1 MTPDD
6 RIRTIV
12 VLKQFLIRI
21 ALRIDTM
28 PPEHQWLAQELLHDT
43 ERTIQ
48 ELEAGQGAEQTNAN
62 VDDPHPTV

>member
-12 VLKQFLIRI
+12 VLKQFLVRI
-21 ALRIDTM
+21 ALRMDTIL
-28 PPEHQWLAQELLHDT
+28 PEHQWLVQELLHDT

-48 ELEAGQGAEQTNAN
+48 ELEAEQATMA
-62 VDDPHPTV
+62 